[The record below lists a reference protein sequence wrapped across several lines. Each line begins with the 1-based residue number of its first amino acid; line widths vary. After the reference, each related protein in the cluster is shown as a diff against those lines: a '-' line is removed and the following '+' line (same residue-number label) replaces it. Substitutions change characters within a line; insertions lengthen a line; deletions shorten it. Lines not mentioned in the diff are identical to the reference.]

1 MLNGKDVLIL
11 LIVELIKKVLLY
23 KMSYFPEPYTC
34 NNNKTEVELDL
45 SNYAKKNIGF
55 AKKVGLSISIK
66 VDKC

>member
-45 SNYAKKNIGF
+45 SNYAKKKYRF
-55 AKKVGLSISIK
+55 
-66 VDKC
+66 C